1 MKIQPGTAS
10 EIDAWMELVR
20 RVKDSF
26 PGLET
31 EEALMEHRT
40 TVLDFMERNDA
51 LCAKI
56 GHQIVGVLLFSR
68 EDPMLCFLAVDPKC
82 RRQHIAEGMV
92 TQMLSLVDPEKEVVV
107 TTYREGDP
115 EGVAARAFYRSVGF
129 SEGALKEEFES
140 PVQEFVFRRSSVP
153 KDGTGC

>member
-1 MKIQPGTAS
+1 MYIELGTAS
-10 EIDAWMELVR
+10 EIDAWMDLVR
-20 RVKDSF
+20 QVKDSF

-40 TVLDFMERNDA
+40 AVLDFMERKDA

-56 GHQIVGVLLFSR
+56 GDQIAGVLLFSR
-68 EDPMLCFLAVDPKC
+68 EAPMLCFLAVDPKY

-92 TQMLSLVDPEKEVVV
+92 TQMLSLVDPEKEVLV

-115 EGVAARAFYRSVGF
+115 EGVAARAFYRSLGF
-129 SEGALKEEFES
+129 SEGALKEEFGS
-140 PVQEFVFRRSSVP
+140 SVQEFVFRRSSVP